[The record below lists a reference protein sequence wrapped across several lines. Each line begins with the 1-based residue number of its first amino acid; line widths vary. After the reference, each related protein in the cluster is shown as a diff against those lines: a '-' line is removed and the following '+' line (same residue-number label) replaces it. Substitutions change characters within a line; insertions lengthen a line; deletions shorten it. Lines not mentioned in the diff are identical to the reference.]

1 MHDSRI
7 MPIAHDATLFN
18 IGCQQISWP
27 HDPVFGPCL
36 FAVASQS
43 MNEDDAESDSY
54 YPTFEAERY
63 HTQVQPSRESAI
75 PINRISTYCGAT
87 EDGD

>member
-1 MHDSRI
+1 
-7 MPIAHDATLFN
+7 
-18 IGCQQISWP
+18 
-27 HDPVFGPCL
+27 
-36 FAVASQS
+36 VASQS

-75 PINRISTYCGAT
+75 SINRTSTYRGAT
-87 EDGD
+87 GDGA